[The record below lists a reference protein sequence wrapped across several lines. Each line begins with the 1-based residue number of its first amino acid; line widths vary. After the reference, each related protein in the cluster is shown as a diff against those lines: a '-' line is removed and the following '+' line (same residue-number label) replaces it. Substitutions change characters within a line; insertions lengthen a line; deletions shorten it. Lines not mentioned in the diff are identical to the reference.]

1 MTQTPDTTP
10 NDDVTPVDETP
21 LEETPAVAGGQDS
34 GEPEQGT
41 GTSDSH

>member
-1 MTQTPDTTP
+1 MTQTPDTP
-10 NDDVTPVDETP
+10 REDDLTPVEETP

-34 GEPEQGT
+34 GEPEQGA